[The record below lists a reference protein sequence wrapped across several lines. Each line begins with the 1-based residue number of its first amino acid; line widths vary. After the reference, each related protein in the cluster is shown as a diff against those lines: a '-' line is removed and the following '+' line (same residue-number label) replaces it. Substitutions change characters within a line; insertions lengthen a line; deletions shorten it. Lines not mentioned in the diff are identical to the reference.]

1 MRTVSAEELATAP
14 LNSPLNVTEG
24 GEGEA
29 SGQPSRQRRRR
40 GLNLQGGLGRSES
53 GRSILT
59 LPEYTKDA
67 REEETVLLR

>member
-1 MRTVSAEELATAP
+1 MRTISAEELATAP
-14 LNSPLNVTEG
+14 LNSPLTATEG
-24 GEGEA
+24 EEA
-29 SGQPSRQRRRR
+29 TQERPQRRRR
-40 GLNLQGGLGRSES
+40 GLNLAGGLGRSES